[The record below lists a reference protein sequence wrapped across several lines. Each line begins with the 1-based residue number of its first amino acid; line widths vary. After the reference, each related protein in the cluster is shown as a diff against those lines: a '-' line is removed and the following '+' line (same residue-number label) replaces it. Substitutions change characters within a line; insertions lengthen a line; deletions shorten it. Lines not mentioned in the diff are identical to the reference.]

1 MRGCQSRHCRVTGR
15 PLQCR
20 PSECDGIRAH
30 SRRRPRRAL
39 KMPFGPLARVV
50 TGLGSHAA
58 LSSPR
63 QAQAAQPKGVLSASA
78 PRRRR
83 GGARRHASP
92 AAVRPR
98 RKTRCLG
105 EGGAL
110 GAALQVRLS
119 RGVSVA
125 GLSESRLLRISGRAP
140 TACPQGGGC
149 GIRAAAAGFR
159 AAAGRGREIGRNAA
173 QRREGQ
179 ARAAS
184 DLRRSSPRPCRRR
197 RRVAAV
203 RGAVPVGSSL
213 RASKGRDSRLRPAPR
228 LRSGPKIKL
237 IIMIVGPL
245 ECTMTA
251 GAGNQKQK
259 HILGRLSL
267 PARHSVSWPQNQPFQ
282 ENTTPSPPS
291 LPKKIQLSAHRLQHP
306 PLAGPWG
313 IWRRHNRHP
322 ALLEK

>member
-1 MRGCQSRHCRVTGR
+1 MCVGARAAIAESRVGR
-15 PLQCR
+15 CSVG

-92 AAVRPR
+92 AAARPR

-149 GIRAAAAGFR
+149 GVRASAAGFR
-159 AAAGRGREIGRNAA
+159 AAAGRGSATGRTAE
-173 QRREGQ
+173 QRREGR

-237 IIMIVGPL
+237 TIIIIGPL
-245 ECTMTA
+245 
-251 GAGNQKQK
+251 N
-259 HILGRLSL
+259 
-267 PARHSVSWPQNQPFQ
+267 AR
-282 ENTTPSPPS
+282 
-291 LPKKIQLSAHRLQHP
+291 
-306 PLAGPWG
+306 
-313 IWRRHNRHP
+313 
-322 ALLEK
+322 